1 MINKYWDPKYDA
13 LIEQVHAWNALEGGY
28 YEDLNLRAYKNY
40 KWMDLSEAQMEEEIR
55 RVQAD
60 LQKFF
65 YCPICGRKSLLKD
78 AVIKRKIL
86 NSSLKLDNAAMPGW
100 MKINASSESCYM
112 RLCPECAAKG
122 KIPDRALGTAYAGN
136 AIVTNNSEIQANTSS
151 GCMGVIAAVIS
162 MASLAS
168 WLVCLIL

>member
-122 KIPDRALGTAYAGN
+122 KIRFSHQKRRGCRLGMPSLLFRYTKDC
-136 AIVTNNSEIQANTSS
+136 S
-151 GCMGVIAAVIS
+151 GVYPSPKTQG
-162 MASLAS
+162 
-168 WLVCLIL
+168 